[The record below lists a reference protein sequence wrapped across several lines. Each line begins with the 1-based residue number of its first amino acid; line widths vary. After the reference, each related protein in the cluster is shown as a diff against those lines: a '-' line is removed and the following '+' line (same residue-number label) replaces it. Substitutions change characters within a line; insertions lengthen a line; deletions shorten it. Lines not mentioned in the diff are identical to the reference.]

1 MSFSIT
7 SEREVYFIVMLY
19 YNLFMAIGNFLIMV
33 GMLQVITYAFFDTG
47 GWCYQTFFSGGG
59 NQFITFTTD
68 PKQCAK
74 EQDLHLAQ
82 ENHLRW
88 R

>member
-33 GMLQVITYAFFDTG
+33 GMLQVITYAFFETG
-47 GWCYQTFFSGGG
+47 G
-59 NQFITFTTD
+59 
-68 PKQCAK
+68 
-74 EQDLHLAQ
+74 
-82 ENHLRW
+82 
-88 R
+88 